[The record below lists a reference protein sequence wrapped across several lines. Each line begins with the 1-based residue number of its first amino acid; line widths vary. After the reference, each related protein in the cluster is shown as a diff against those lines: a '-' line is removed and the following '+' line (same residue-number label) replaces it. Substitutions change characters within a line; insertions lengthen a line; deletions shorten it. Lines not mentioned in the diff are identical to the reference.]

1 MMLKG
6 LGALADS
13 SLWVLIFI
21 IINDD
26 SLPWALAF
34 LLLIFY
40 RVDLISE
47 NETELLI

>member
-6 LGALADS
+6 LGALANS
-13 SLWVLIFI
+13 SLGVLIFI

-26 SLPWALAF
+26 SLPWALAL